1 MNLTSQTQP
10 EPSAEIVLEIR
21 HEPASELDLDN
32 PFQANRFFSL
42 LTDAMDPAGSGR
54 EASLNAQTASAGELH
69 ADSFTI
75 RTVPPDPR
83 PDTPA
88 GFPMQVLDQVVAEEP
103 SAFRYT
109 YRGAARWC
117 LGQEEEAAAAFDD
130 FDKAIEAD
138 PDYVPAYVL
147 RGLKL
152 MDMDGPYAPYQ
163 DLERATKQ
171 DPRWPRSEIMSQIG
185 FRMADS
191 EARLDFSEA
200 LERDPDYVPAIVALS
215 RCMIN
220 TELYKPARKS
230 LGRAI
235 ALKPGYREAHVQRA
249 RVFMFTGRY
258 PQALADL
265 ARAAEIDPG
274 STIIPRL
281 RSNVLFLADRHEEAL
296 QVMDGAVERFRHD
309 IDLRYH
315 RGLIRQ
321 LCRRL
326 DLAEQ
331 DFSQVIKEQGKPYTA
346 LMQRGVLRGLMGR
359 HEDAIADYEAAIH
372 FQPDDAPAHLCK
384 GRAKLTLGRYPEA
397 LEDLRKA
404 LAYSPR
410 SIHSFLARAEVHM
423 RMRDFDKAHADVDTA
438 LELNPDYVDAYLIRG
453 CIWIEQGEYRMG
465 IADLKFVLSENPV
478 DSMALCYMALAEARK
493 GRRKVSR
500 KGAAQAFHMAE
511 QQGNWDVMRLV
522 QEHFP
527 GMELRP
533 RRPR

>member
-1 MNLTSQTQP
+1 MNRTSQTQP
-10 EPSAEIVLEIR
+10 EPGDELVLEIR

-42 LTDAMDPAGSGR
+42 LADAMDPGKAPGDP
-54 EASLNAQTASAGELH
+54 TGERYSE
-69 ADSFTI
+69 SFTV
-75 RTVPPDPR
+75 RAVPPTPR
-83 PDTPA
+83 SNAPA
-88 GFPMQVLDQVVAEEP
+88 GFPMQVLDKVAADEP

-109 YRGAARWC
+109 YRGAARWRRDH
-117 LGQEEEAAAAFDD
+117 EAAEEDAFND
-130 FDKAIEAD
+130 FDKAIETD
-138 PDYVPAYVL
+138 PNYVPAYVL
-147 RGLKL
+147 RGLKW
-152 MDMDGPYAPYQ
+152 MDTDGPYAPYQ

-185 FRMADS
+185 IRMADS
-191 EARLDFSEA
+191 EASQEFSAA
-200 LERDPDYVPAIVALS
+200 LELDPDYVPAIVALA
-215 RCMIN
+215 RCVIN
-220 TELYKPARKS
+220 AELYKLARKQ

-235 ALKPGYREAHVQRA
+235 ALQPGYREAHVQRA
-249 RVFMFTGRY
+249 RAFMFTGRH

-296 QVMDGAVERFRHD
+296 QVMDDAVERFGHD

-331 DFSQVIKEQGKPYTA
+331 DFSQVIKEQGMPYTA
-346 LMQRGVLRGLMGR
+346 LMQRGILRGLMGR
-359 HEDAIADYEAAIH
+359 HADAITDYEAAIH

-404 LAYSPR
+404 LAYAPR
-410 SIHSFLARAEVHM
+410 SIHTFLARAEVHM

-453 CIWIEQGEYRMG
+453 CIWIEQAEYRLG
-465 IADLKFVLSENPV
+465 IAELKFVLSENPV

-493 GRRKVSR
+493 GRRKASR
-500 KGAAQAFHMAE
+500 KGAARAFHMAE
-511 QQGNWDVMRLV
+511 QQGNWNVMRLV

-533 RRPR
+533 R